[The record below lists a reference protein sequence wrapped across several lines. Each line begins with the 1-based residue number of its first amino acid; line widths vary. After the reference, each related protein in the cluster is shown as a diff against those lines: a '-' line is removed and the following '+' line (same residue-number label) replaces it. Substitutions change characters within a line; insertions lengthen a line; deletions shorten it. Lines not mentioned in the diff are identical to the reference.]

1 MGNDDAEPSIDTFK
15 ETCGILNCSI
25 TKDND
30 KTVGH
35 IYEYTTYQG
44 SEKIKACADFYV
56 EDDYVSVVGNKSS
69 GLLCFKE
76 NIKKFYFSNEGR
88 MLGDEVREDF
98 TISGI
103 TGTYNTLGSTFG
115 ISKVS
120 TPSKLLIRQKG
131 ISQQKAKWYS
141 RQISPKMILLLV

>member
-103 TGTYNTLGSTFG
+103 TGTYNTLWFNLWNIQGINSLKVTDKTEGNKST
-115 ISKVS
+115 K
-120 TPSKLLIRQKG
+120 
-131 ISQQKAKWYS
+131 SQ
-141 RQISPKMILLLV
+141 MVF